1 MAQPGSHPDR
11 LYTLKPQLL
20 PGWVTTVLL
29 AALLI
34 FLATKLI
41 RRGVRTYRSETAEQK
56 AAAAAEPAAASDG
69 DGNGDGAPG
78 VAPAMPMILVTMS
91 RSPSHELPH

>member
-1 MAQPGSHPDR
+1 MCV
-11 LYTLKPQLL
+11 QLL

-41 RRGVRTYRSETAEQK
+41 RRGVRTYRSESAELK
-56 AAAAAEPAAASDG
+56 AAAAEPAAALDG
-69 DGNGDGAPG
+69 DGNGDSTPG
-78 VAPAMPMILVTMS
+78 VRSMLMCVWMAAPVFMS
-91 RSPSHELPH
+91 CERT

>member
-1 MAQPGSHPDR
+1 M
-11 LYTLKPQLL
+11 
-20 PGWVTTVLL
+20 LL

-41 RRGVRTYRSETAEQK
+41 RRGVRTYRSESAELK
-56 AAAAAEPAAASDG
+56 AAAAAELAPASDG

-78 VAPAMPMILVTMS
+78 VALAMPRILVTAPAS
-91 RSPSHELPH
+91 LSHELPHWLAGVPVSSPLYPAT